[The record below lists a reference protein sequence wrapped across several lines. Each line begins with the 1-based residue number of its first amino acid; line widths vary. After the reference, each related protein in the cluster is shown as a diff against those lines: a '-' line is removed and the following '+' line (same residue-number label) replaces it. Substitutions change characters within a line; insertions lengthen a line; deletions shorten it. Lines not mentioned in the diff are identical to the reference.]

1 MEDGLT
7 FSWFDGEEPLSLTD
21 KQVVSLQI
29 FIYGI
34 TWSIYF
40 LYKIKAQPSWVGRQF
55 GGATRVQGVRQ
66 ENEGHLRWTGG

>member
-34 TWSIYF
+34 T
-40 LYKIKAQPSWVGRQF
+40 
-55 GGATRVQGVRQ
+55 
-66 ENEGHLRWTGG
+66 